1 MSLNY
6 WEKRQA
12 QKMFEAM
19 GKAEMTAD
27 EIAKLYYKA
36 SKWLDYE
43 MQDIFE
49 RYQSKHKLTEKE
61 AYKLL
66 NQLNNKSSI
75 QEVKQALAGA
85 TDIPRSQQ
93 VLAELESPTYAYRIE
108 RLQQIQQELDLF
120 MKNVYEQEK
129 DYNTEHYINLA
140 SDTYYKTIFDIQRRT
155 GLAFSFTTLDTKAVE
170 RVIHSKWSGENYS
183 KRIWR
188 NTKALA
194 QDVKEE
200 LIINMLTGQTN
211 QEAAN
216 IIANKFAQSASNARR
231 LIRTESCYISNQMEM
246 ESYKECG
253 IETYIFLATLDLK
266 TSVVCQEL
274 DGKRFPVKEQMPG
287 VNCPPM
293 HPWCRSTT
301 ICNIS
306 NKELQKMKRRA
317 YDPKIGRTRLVSSSM
332 NYKEWYKKYVDHN
345 ESK

>member
-200 LIINMLTGQTN
+200 LIN
-211 QEAAN
+211 
-216 IIANKFAQSASNARR
+216 R
-231 LIRTESCYISNQMEM
+231 
-246 ESYKECG
+246 
-253 IETYIFLATLDLK
+253 
-266 TSVVCQEL
+266 
-274 DGKRFPVKEQMPG
+274 
-287 VNCPPM
+287 
-293 HPWCRSTT
+293 
-301 ICNIS
+301 S
-306 NKELQKMKRRA
+306 NKS
-317 YDPKIGRTRLVSSSM
+317 GSS
-332 NYKEWYKKYVDHN
+332 
-345 ESK
+345 

>member
-19 GKAEMTAD
+19 EKAEMKAD

-36 SKWLDYE
+36 SRWLDYE
-43 MQDIFE
+43 MQDVFE

-66 NQLNNKSSI
+66 NQLKNKASI
-75 QEVKQALAGA
+75 KEVKQALDRS
-85 TDIPRSQQ
+85 DISNSKQ
-93 VLAELESPTYAYRIE
+93 VLAQLESTAYAYRIE
-108 RLQQIQQELDLF
+108 RLQQIQQDLDLF

-183 KRIWR
+183 ERIWR

-200 LIINMLTGQTN
+200 LIINMLTGRTN
-211 QEAAN
+211 QEAAD

-231 LIRTESCYISNQMEM
+231 LIRTESCYISNRMEM
-246 ESYKECG
+246 KSYEECG
-253 IETYIFLATLDLK
+253 IESYIFLATLDLK
-266 TSVVCQEL
+266 TSTVCREL
-274 DGKRFPVKEQMPG
+274 DGKRFLVKEQKPG

-301 ICNIS
+301 MCNITD
-306 NKELQKMKRRA
+306 KELEEMKRRA
-317 YDPKIGRTRLVSSSM
+317 YDPKTDKTMIVPANM
-332 NYKEWYKKYVDHN
+332 NYKEWYKKYVRR
-345 ESK
+345 